1 MFYFRYFL
9 RYLRNEVFVLPS
21 RAVVLAFALA
31 LGFLPLITQDPYVLR
46 LVILTAL
53 FSLYAAS
60 WDLLSGYTGQVSL
73 GHALFFGVGAYTAA
87 LLSAHLRLPP
97 YATVPAGAVV
107 ATGAGL
113 LVGIPCL
120 RLRRHYLALATLAF
134 PLMLL
139 GLVFMFPGFSGG
151 EGGIWRISRLAPSR
165 VGEYYLIVGVA
176 AALIAALW
184 KVGSSRLGL
193 IFHAIREDEVAVR
206 ASGIDA
212 VRYKLLAFALSGL
225 TAGAAGALY
234 AHFTRIAGPSNLDLF
249 MSFQPVIWTIF
260 GGAGTIYGPVAG
272 AFVLYPVLD
281 LLQTAVPKYRMLL
294 FALLILLILRFMPQ
308 GVAIWVRDAIERACP
323 GCRVRNARFRRV
335 CRACGASLQ
344 P

>member
-1 MFYFRYFL
+1 MFYLRYFI

-21 RAVVLAFALA
+21 RSLALAFAAALA
-31 LGFLPLITQDPYVLR
+31 ALPLLTQDAYVLR

-60 WDLLSGYTGQVSL
+60 WDLLAGYAGQISL
-73 GHALFFGVGAYTAA
+73 GHALFFGTGAYTTA

-97 YATVPAGAVV
+97 YVTVPVGAVG
-107 ATGAGL
+107 ATLAGL
-113 LVGIPCL
+113 LVGVPCL

-134 PLMLL
+134 PLMLI

-151 EGGIWRISRLAPSR
+151 EGGIWRISRLASSR
-165 VGEYYLIVGVA
+165 VEEYYLIVGVA
-176 AALIAALW
+176 AVLVVALW

-206 ASGIDA
+206 ASGIDT

-225 TAGAAGALY
+225 AAGTAGALY

-249 MSFQPVIWTIF
+249 MSFQPIIWTIF
-260 GGAGTIYGPVAG
+260 GGAATIYGPVAG

-281 LLQTAVPKYRMLL
+281 LLQTVVPKYRMLL

-323 GCRVRNARFRRV
+323 SCRVRNGTWRKR
-335 CRACGASLQ
+335 CRACGAALQ